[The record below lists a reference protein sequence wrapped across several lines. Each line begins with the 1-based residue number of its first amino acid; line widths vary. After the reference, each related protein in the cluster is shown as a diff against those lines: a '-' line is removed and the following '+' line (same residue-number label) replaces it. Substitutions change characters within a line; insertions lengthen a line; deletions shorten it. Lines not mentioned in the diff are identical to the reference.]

1 MKIRSRG
8 FTLLELMITL
18 VLAAVVLGLGVPSF
32 RDFQRNNR
40 LTVSANDMLSLAISS
55 RNEALRR
62 QAVVS
67 LCPSANPTSASAT
80 CGTGSGWISFI
91 DTNDDCARAAG
102 EELVSNAYIAS
113 DVNAVANSTC
123 IKYASTGYRVPV
135 AGQPSTANFLY
146 CDSRGNVA
154 QYPSKPVST
163 ARAVE
168 VLPTG
173 RGSVVKYV
181 SEISALAGV
190 ACP

>member
-1 MKIRSRG
+1 M
-8 FTLLELMITL
+8 ELMVTL
-18 VLAAVVLGLGVPSF
+18 VVAAVILGLGVPSF

-40 LTVSANDMLSLAISS
+40 LVVSANDMLSLAISS

-67 LCPSANPTSASAT
+67 MCPSPSPTSASAT
-80 CGTGSGWISFI
+80 CGAGTSWIAFVDANS
-91 DTNDDCARAAG
+91 DCVKDAG
-102 EELVSNAYIAS
+102 EELLSNAVIAT

-123 IKYASTGYRVPV
+123 ISYASTGYRRVV
-135 AGQPSTANFLY
+135 GGQPSTANFAY

-154 QYPSKPVST
+154 RFPGKPTST

-168 VLPTG
+168 ILPTG

-181 SEISALAGV
+181 AEISALAGV

>member
-1 MKIRSRG
+1 MKTRSRG
-8 FTLLELMITL
+8 FTLMELMVTL
-18 VLAAVVLGLGVPSF
+18 VVAAVVLGLGVPSF
-32 RDFQRNNR
+32 REFQRNNR

-67 LCPSANPTSASAT
+67 LCPSANPTSTTAT
-80 CGTGSGWISFI
+80 CGTGPGWISFV
-91 DTNDDCARAAG
+91 DTDSDCARGSA
-102 EELVSNAYIAS
+102 EELVSNAAIAS
-113 DVNAVANSTC
+113 DVNTVANSTC
-123 IKYASTGYRVPV
+123 ISYASTGYRRLVG
-135 AGQPSTANFLY
+135 GQPSTANFLY

-154 QYPSKPVST
+154 RFPTKPVST

-168 VLPTG
+168 ILPTG

-181 SEISALAGV
+181 SEITALAGV

>member
-1 MKIRSRG
+1 MEIMV
-8 FTLLELMITL
+8 TLALAG
-18 VLAAVVLGLGVPSF
+18 VLFGIGVPAF
-32 RDFQRNNR
+32 RNYTQNAR
-40 LTVSANDMLSLAISS
+40 LTGAANDMLSLAISS

-67 LCPSANPTSASAT
+67 MCPSASPTSTSAT
-80 CGTGSGWISFI
+80 CGAGSSWIAFVDANS
-91 DTNDDCARAAG
+91 DCVKDAG
-102 EELVSNAYIAS
+102 EELLSNAVIAT

-123 IKYASTGYRVPV
+123 ISYASTGYRRVVP
-135 AGQPSTANFLY
+135 GQPSTANFAY

-154 QYPSKPVST
+154 RFPGKPVST

-168 VLPTG
+168 ILPTG

-181 SEISALAGV
+181 AEISALAGV